1 MRGSSQQFT
10 TKRRIAGKDKW
21 ADGPRTYLGIQTA
34 GFPNFFIANSAA
46 FCNFPRCAEMVVEWI
61 ADCIGYMHK
70 KDLKRIAPTPAAEG
84 AWVEHA
90 DSLTAGTLF
99 AKGNSWFVGANIPGK
114 KRVFLLY
121 ANTAPAYRKKCAEV
135 AANGYEGFALQ

>member
-46 FCNFPRCAEMVVEWI
+46 FCNFPRCAEIVVEWI
-61 ADCIGYMHK
+61 SDCIGYMREK
-70 KDLKRIAPTPAAEG
+70 EFARIAASPEAEE

-90 DSLTAGTLF
+90 NSLVAGSLIAE
-99 AKGNSWFVGANIPGK
+99 AKSWFTGGNIPGK
-114 KRVFLLY
+114 
-121 ANTAPAYRKKCAEV
+121 
-135 AANGYEGFALQ
+135 